1 MTGDNGV
8 NSKQWRTQQLN
19 IAVTGHRH
27 FHDAATY
34 RFVNQSIE
42 AVLRRLLSDATT
54 LCALSGLAEGSD
66 TMFADIA
73 LSLNIP
79 LIGVIAATDLVET
92 FAPGPAR
99 NTYLSLCRRARQL
112 CVLPFHHAGPAAY
125 AALGQV
131 LVDQCDVL
139 VAAWNGQ
146 PAQDAGG
153 TGGVVAYARA
163 CRKPLVHLHT
173 LEHTITWERM
183 QL

>member
-1 MTGDNGV
+1 MAGDDSV
-8 NSKQWRTQQLN
+8 SSKQRRLPPLN

-42 AVLRRLLSDATT
+42 AVLRRLLSDATM

-66 TMFADIA
+66 TIFAEVA
-73 LSLNIP
+73 LSLHIP
-79 LIGVIAATDLVET
+79 LIGVIAADDLVET

-99 NTYLSLCRRARQL
+99 NTYLSLCRRARQRY
-112 CVLPFHHAGPAAY
+112 VLPFRHAGPAAY

-139 VAAWNGQ
+139 LAAWNGR

-173 LEHTITWERM
+173 LEHTSTWERM